1 MTPEGAPVLL
11 SHLACARHRAPGH
24 PERPERIEAIEA
36 ALAADVKLRGL
47 PRQEPQAVPREL
59 LESVHRPAF
68 VESIHRAGARADELG
83 EGTWIDP
90 DTWLGP
96 GSLEAALVAAGA
108 GVTAIEIVLGDEGR
122 IAFSLCRPPGHHAT
136 RAKAMG
142 FCLFNNVA
150 IAAQGALRKGLERVA
165 IVDFDVHHGNGT
177 EDIFYERSDVLY
189 LSCHQSPLY
198 PGTGAADDRGR
209 GEGEGYTV
217 NFPMPPGCG
226 DDEYLSVF
234 DLVFGPALREY
245 RPELLLVS
253 AGFDAHSRDALAQME
268 VTTAGYGR
276 MGARIRDLAEE
287 LCGGRSAWFL
297 EGGYDLEGLS
307 TSVVAVVTELH
318 ASG

>member
-1 MTPEGAPVLL
+1 MTPGEAPVLL
-11 SHLACARHRAPGH
+11 NHPACARHHAPGH

-36 ALAADVKLRGL
+36 ALGADVELRNL
-47 PRQEPQAVPREL
+47 PRHVPERVSRER
-59 LESVHRPAF
+59 LESIHRPAF
-68 VESIHRAGARADELG
+68 VEAIHRAGAEADERG

-90 DTWLGP
+90 DTWLGR

-108 GVTAIEIVLGDEGR
+108 GVTAIEIVLTGESR
-122 IAFSLCRPPGHHAT
+122 AAFSLCRPPGHHAT
-136 RAKAMG
+136 RAHAMG

-150 IAAQGALRKGLERVA
+150 VAAQEALDRGLERVA

-198 PGTGAADDRGR
+198 PGTGATEDRGR

-245 RPELLLVS
+245 RPELLLLS
-253 AGFDAHSRDALAQME
+253 AGFDAHQRDALAQME
-268 VTTAGYGR
+268 VTSAGYGR
-276 MGARIRDLAEE
+276 MGARIQGWADE

-307 TSVVAVVTELH
+307 SGAVAVVTELR
-318 ASG
+318 ATG

>member
-1 MTPEGAPVLL
+1 MNPGGAPVLL
-11 SHLACARHRAPGH
+11 SHPACALHRAPGH

-36 ALAADVKLRGL
+36 ALGADERLRTL
-47 PRQEPQAVPREL
+47 PRREPEPVSRER
-59 LESVHRPAF
+59 LESVHRPWL
-68 VESIHRAGARADELG
+68 VEAIHRAGAQADELG

-96 GSLEAALVAAGA
+96 GSLQAALVSAGA
-108 GVTAIEIVLGDEGR
+108 GVTAIEIVLGGEGR
-122 IAFSLCRPPGHHAT
+122 VAFSICRPPGHHAT

-150 IAAQGALRKGLERVA
+150 VAAQEAVEKGLERVA

-209 GEGEGYTV
+209 GEGEGFTV

-253 AGFDAHSRDALAQME
+253 AGFDAHHRDALAQME

-307 TSVVAVVTELH
+307 TGVVAVVTELY
-318 ASG
+318 ATG